1 MPAGLTLLD
10 GPGGR
15 SWTRLLRTPIGGG
28 GLLSQNFPL
37 RRPAG
42 VAPAAVPAAPPERTA
57 TGLLPDEPDAGV
69 VPPRRT
75 YESRQGSSLLIALG
89 EVSFGRAAQE
99 FELFEKDD
107 DVWGYGS
114 IFYQGALGSP
124 KNRLTFAADSR
135 RRLNGTTDRD
145 RLFEL
150 DPNDRQYPLFGDASL
165 REEFATSNSKV
176 FARLE
181 RGASYGMWGDLIGDL
196 PSSDRDG
203 GRWSS
208 YQRHLTGAEFR
219 LAGASGNHVTIRGAQ
234 PETAYARE
242 VFAGGAVGW
251 LTLRHPELLAGTE
264 TVAIEVR
271 DRRMPERVLSRDVL
285 RRGVDYQVEPATG
298 TVYLQRHVSGL
309 DPLLNLVQVVITYEY
324 ESAGLDQLVFG
335 GRASATMSGL
345 RIGGTFFTEEG
356 QGDSRFTVGGV
367 RSRSAAAAQR
377 AAAARGPVQHR
388 HAGGRVQRGFA
399 TGGSECAGGGLRRAG
414 RSRAAVRLL
423 ERRGARRL
431 SPGRQRLPQ
440 PVQRDDHPGRDI
452 RGRVGRAVSVHELAR
467 PLRRHVRA
475 RRRADAWTRA
485 ARRCP
490 VNGRNRSVAA

>member
-1 MPAGLTLLD
+1 MPAGLTLVD

-42 VAPAAVPAAPPERTA
+42 VAPAAVPAVPPERTG
-57 TGLLPDEPDAGV
+57 TGRIPDEPDAGV

-219 LAGASGNHVTIRGAQ
+219 LAGARGNHVTIRGAQ

-309 DPLLNLVQVVITYEY
+309 DPLLNLVQIVITYEY

-356 QGDSRFTVGGV
+356 QGDSRFTVGG
-367 RSRSAAAAQR
+367 
-377 AAAARGPVQHR
+377 
-388 HAGGRVQRGFA
+388 FD
-399 TGGSECAGGGLRRAG
+399 LD
-414 RSRAAVRLL
+414 
-423 ERRGARRL
+423 
-431 SPGRQRLPQ
+431 QRLPRNGRLRLEVPYSTGTPAVESSVDSRPVDPNARAEGFAVQAEVEQ
-440 PVQRDDHPGRDI
+440 PFAFWNGVARGAYLQADNDFRNPFSATITPGATYAAGSAELSPFTSSRVRFGGTYERDDAPTPGR
-452 RGRVGRAVSVHELAR
+452 A
-467 PLRRHVRA
+467 PL
-475 RRRADAWTRA
+475 DGLW
-485 ARRCP
+485 
-490 VNGRNRSVAA
+490 